1 LKFEVEMATDS
12 WVLAVALVLLTA
24 AFGYFYGA
32 TFFWRRLAA
41 VATKEGRFEEAER
54 AYRRALA
61 ISPRDAR
68 LWFWRGLTE
77 RRLGRLD
84 DALESLRR
92 AGELDPNA
100 EEAFAERADLFHER
114 GELGEALREL
124 SWIVESQPAP
134 FNARLTRSSI
144 LIEAGRF
151 KEAIADCDWLI
162 ANGDESACGGAFNN
176 RGVAKLA
183 LGREDEAAVDFETA
197 YLIDPK
203 QRIAQAHC
211 AGTWL
216 RRGAPEKTLR
226 LCDAALKNDETNGV
240 AFRYRGLAKRA
251 LGDEAGALDD
261 LRRAEE
267 LGA

>member
-1 LKFEVEMATDS
+1 METAENAVC
-12 WVLAVALVLLTA
+12 AVAILILAA

-41 VATKEGRFEEAER
+41 VATRDGRFEEAER
-54 AYRRALA
+54 AYRRASA

-92 AGELDPNA
+92 AGELNPSA
-100 EEAFAERADLFHER
+100 EEIFAERADLFRER
-114 GELGEALREL
+114 GEFDDALREL
-124 SWIVESQPAP
+124 AWIVETQPAP

-144 LIEAGRF
+144 LIETGRF
-151 KEAIADCDWLI
+151 SEAIADCDWLI
-162 ANGDESACGGAFNN
+162 ANADEAPCAGAFNN

-183 LGREDEAAVDFETA
+183 LGRDEEAAVDFETA
-197 YLIDPK
+197 YLIDPER
-203 QRIAQAHC
+203 RIAQAHC

-226 LCDAALKNDETNGV
+226 LCDAILRTDETNGV
-240 AFRYRGLAKRA
+240 AFRWRGLAKRA
-251 LGDEAGALDD
+251 LGDEAGAGED

>member
-1 LKFEVEMATDS
+1 MTSENWF
-12 WVLAVALVLLTA
+12 LAVAVVLLTA

-32 TFFWRRLAA
+32 GFFWRRLAA
-41 VATKEGRFEEAER
+41 VATKDERFEEAER

-68 LWFWRGLTE
+68 LWFWLGLTE
-77 RRLGRLD
+77 RRLGRGD
-84 DALESLRR
+84 AALESLRR

-100 EEAFAERADLFHER
+100 EEVFAERADLLHER

-124 SWIVESQPAP
+124 TWIVESQPTP
-134 FNARLTRSSI
+134 FSARLTRSSI
-144 LIEAGRF
+144 LIEKGRF
-151 KEAIADCDWLI
+151 EEAIADCDWLI
-162 ANGDESACGGAFNN
+162 ENGDEAACAGAFNN

-183 LGREDEAAVDFETA
+183 LGRDETAAVDFETA
-197 YLIDPK
+197 YLIDPECP
-203 QRIAQAHC
+203 ISQAHC

-226 LCDAALKNDETNGV
+226 LCNAILRVDETNGV
-240 AFRYRGLAKRA
+240 AFHWRGLAKRA
-251 LGDEAGALDD
+251 LGDETGAVED

>member
-1 LKFEVEMATDS
+1 METTADT
-12 WVLAVALVLLTA
+12 WVLAIALVLLAA

-32 TFFWRRLAA
+32 TFFWRRMAA
-41 VATKEGRFEEAER
+41 IATKEERFEEAER
-54 AYRRALA
+54 AYRRASA

-68 LWFWRGLTE
+68 FWFWRGLTE

-92 AGELDPNA
+92 AGELDPNN
-100 EEAFAERADLFHER
+100 EEVFAERADLLRER
-114 GELGEALREL
+114 GELREALRDL
-124 SWIVESQPAP
+124 TWIVELQPAS

-144 LIEAGRF
+144 LIETSRF
-151 KEAIADCDWLI
+151 AEAIADCDWLI
-162 ANGDESACGGAFNN
+162 ENGDEAACAGAFNN

-183 LGREDEAAVDFETA
+183 LGRDEEAAVDFETA
-197 YLIDPK
+197 YLIDPEFP
-203 QRIAQAHC
+203 ISQAHC

-226 LCDAALKNDETNGV
+226 LCDAILRVDETNGV
-240 AFRYRGLAKRA
+240 AFHWRGLAKRA
-251 LGDEAGALDD
+251 LGDEAGAVED

>member
-1 LKFEVEMATDS
+1 MATDS

-24 AFGYFYGA
+24 AVGYFYGA

-41 VATKEGRFEEAER
+41 VAAKEGRFEEAER

-77 RRLGRLD
+77 RRLGRVD

-100 EEAFAERADLFHER
+100 EDAFAERADIFHER
-114 GELGEALREL
+114 GELSDALREL
-124 SWIVESQPAP
+124 TWIIESQPSP

-144 LIEAGRF
+144 LIETGRF
-151 KEAIADCDWLI
+151 AEAIEDCDWLI
-162 ANGDESACGGAFNN
+162 SNGDEAACAGAFNN

-183 LGREDEAAVDFETA
+183 VGRDVEAAVDFETA
-197 YLIDPK
+197 YLIDPGFS
-203 QRIAQAHC
+203 IAQAHC

-226 LCDAALKNDETNGV
+226 LCDAVLNADAANGV
-240 AFRYRGLAKRA
+240 AFRYRGLAKQA
-251 LGDEAGALDD
+251 LGDEAGAVED

>member
-1 LKFEVEMATDS
+1 MATDN

-41 VATKEGRFEEAER
+41 VATKDGRFEEAER

-77 RRLGRLD
+77 RRLGRLE

-92 AGELDPNA
+92 AGDLDPNA
-100 EEAFAERADLFHER
+100 EEVFAERADLFHER
-114 GELGEALREL
+114 GELDDALREL
-124 SWIVESQPAP
+124 TRIVELQPAT

-144 LIEAGRF
+144 LIEKGRF
-151 KEAIADCDWLI
+151 GEAIDDCDWLI
-162 ANGDESACGGAFNN
+162 ANGDETACAGAFNN

-183 LGREDEAAVDFETA
+183 LGRDEEAAVDFETA
-197 YLIDPK
+197 YLIDPEFP
-203 QRIAQAHC
+203 ISQAHC

-226 LCDAALKNDETNGV
+226 LCDAILRTDETNGV
-240 AFRYRGLAKRA
+240 AFRWRGLAKRA
-251 LGDEAGALDD
+251 LGDETGAAED

>member
-1 LKFEVEMATDS
+1 MTAENVFLTVAFVV
-12 WVLAVALVLLTA
+12 WVA
-24 AFGYFYGA
+24 AFGVFYGA

-41 VATKEGRFEEAER
+41 FATRDERFEEAER

-68 LWFWRGLTE
+68 LWFWLGLTE
-77 RRLGRLD
+77 RRLGRCD
-84 DALESLRR
+84 DALEALRR
-92 AGELDPNA
+92 AGELDPNN
-100 EEAFAERADLFHER
+100 EEVFAERADLLRER
-114 GELGEALREL
+114 GELSKALRDLTWIIEL
-124 SWIVESQPAP
+124 QPAS

-144 LIEAGRF
+144 LIETGRF
-151 KEAIADCDWLI
+151 DEAIADCDWLI
-162 ANGDESACGGAFNN
+162 ENGDEVACAGAFNN

-183 LGREDEAAVDFETA
+183 LGRDDEAAVDFETA
-197 YLIDPK
+197 YLIDPEFP
-203 QRIAQAHC
+203 ISQAHC

-226 LCDAALKNDETNGV
+226 LCDAILRVDETNGV
-240 AFRYRGLAKRA
+240 AFHWRGLAKRA
-251 LGDEAGALDD
+251 LGDEAGAVED

>member
-1 LKFEVEMATDS
+1 MTAESAF
-12 WVLAVALVLLTA
+12 LAFASVLLAA

-41 VATKEGRFEEAER
+41 VATKDGRFEEAER

-77 RRLGRLD
+77 RRLGRFD

-100 EEAFAERADLFHER
+100 EEVFAERADLFHER
-114 GELGEALREL
+114 GELDDALREL
-124 SWIVESQPAP
+124 TWIVESQPAP

-144 LIEAGRF
+144 LIEKGRF
-151 KEAIADCDWLI
+151 GEAIVDCDWLI
-162 ANGDESACGGAFNN
+162 ANGDEAACAGAFNN

-183 LGREDEAAVDFETA
+183 LGRAEEAAVDFETA
-197 YLIDPK
+197 YLIDPAFL
-203 QRIAQAHC
+203 IAQAHC

-226 LCDAALKNDETNGV
+226 LCDAVLDADKTNGV

-251 LGDEAGALDD
+251 LGDETGADED